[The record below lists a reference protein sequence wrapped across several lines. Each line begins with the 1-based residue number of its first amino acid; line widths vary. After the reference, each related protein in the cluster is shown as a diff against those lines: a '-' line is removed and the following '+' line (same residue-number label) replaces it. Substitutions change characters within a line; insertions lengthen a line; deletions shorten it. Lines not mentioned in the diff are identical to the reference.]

1 MSISH
6 ELRSRLAQSR
16 AGLGAADALRKAS
29 KATESFADRLA
40 PGGAAPAPA
49 SDPGDRPGAEA
60 STYATH
66 WEPGDIDEAI
76 RQIYNTESLSDFEE
90 GGRQDAKQ
98 LATHFDA
105 ASTVLDL
112 GCGAG
117 RIALYVAE
125 QCSTLWAVDV
135 SPAMLRL
142 ASARLAHRSNV
153 RYAQCLET
161 RFPDV
166 PDGSVDFAYSILVLQ
181 HVERED
187 AYRLLRELLR
197 ILRPGGSAYLTF
209 PNFLSDEYLNSF
221 LHYVEQGEVANPAR
235 ARFYTPQELE
245 RLLPAAGF
253 ELVDLRPGIEIAVTV
268 RKPEAEPDSGAAEP
282 TA

>member
-16 AGLGAADALRKAS
+16 ASLGAADALRKAS
-29 KATESFADRLA
+29 KATEAFADRLA
-40 PGGAAPAPA
+40 PATAAQVPANDHVDQPLA
-49 SDPGDRPGAEA
+49 DS

-76 RQIYNTESLSDFEE
+76 RQIYNTESLSEFEE
-90 GGRQDAKQ
+90 GGRQDAKR
-98 LATHFDA
+98 LAAFFDTG
-105 ASTVLDL
+105 STVLDL

-125 QCSTLWAVDV
+125 QCSKLWAVDV
-135 SPAMLRL
+135 SPAMLKL

-187 AYRLLRELLR
+187 AYRLMSELLR
-197 ILRPGGSAYLTF
+197 VLRPGASAYLTF
-209 PNFLSDEYLNSF
+209 PNFLSDEYLRSF

-245 RLLPAAGF
+245 RLIPAVGF
-253 ELVDLRPGIEIAVTV
+253 ELVDLRPGTEIAVTV
-268 RKPEAEPDSGAAEP
+268 RKPEREADSRAAEP